1 MNNANEN
8 NIMRLIMACEFKQA
22 YELVKSMPCDKL
34 ENLLLK
40 IGFDNGQSIVV
51 YAFVCYLIGQK
62 NATDFHFIAQ
72 SVLCGPLCYIEGSY
86 NLALCHNKLILDAD
100 KENIKSMTMML
111 FFSTLPA
118 PLVSEKDAVAF
129 AEKIIKAT
137 RKIPPP
143 KIF

>member
-1 MNNANEN
+1 
-8 NIMRLIMACEFKQA
+8 MACEFKQA

-34 ENLLLK
+34 ENPLLK

-100 KENIKSMTMML
+100 KENIKAMTMMIL